1 VTAAWPDVPPHAGP
15 LGGVRVL
22 DLSRVLAG
30 PYAAMVLADLG
41 ADVIKV
47 ERPGVGD
54 DTRHWGPPFHGDDAT
69 YFLAVNRNR
78 RALAVDLTTPDGL
91 AVVTRLA
98 RAADVVFENF
108 LPRHLRAFGLE
119 EVRAATSATWIS
131 VRGAGS
137 NGTDGEKPGYDV
149 MAQARSGLMHVTGTP
164 DGPATKVGVAI
175 ADVVTGL
182 HAAVAA
188 VAGVAAR
195 ARGGQAPK
203 VEVPLLES
211 MIAALVNQ
219 SAGALNGG
227 VDPMRMGNDHPS
239 VVPYGPLPAAD
250 VPLVI
255 GAANDG
261 QFAAFTRVLG
271 IPELSTDPR
280 FASNRDR
287 VQNRAALLP
296 LLVGRLVTR
305 NAAEWAV
312 ELASAGVPSAPVNTV
327 ADALADPHVVAAGL
341 VVDST
346 HDGQPIRVVGS
357 PYLVDGVRPA
367 VRSGPPAIGADT
379 DEILTGLGMTPAEVE
394 DLRGRGVVA

>member
-1 VTAAWPDVPPHAGP
+1 MTPSWPEVPAHAGP

-47 ERPGVGD
+47 ERPVVGD
-54 DTRHWGPPFHGDDAT
+54 DTRHWGPPFHGGDAT

-78 RALAVDLTTPDGL
+78 RALAVDLATPDGL
-91 AVVTRLA
+91 ALVARLA
-98 RAADVVFENF
+98 AAADVVIENF
-108 LPRHLRAFGLE
+108 LPRHFRKLGLDA
-119 EVRAATSATWIS
+119 VKSASDATWVS

-137 NGTDGEKPGYDV
+137 NGTDGENPGYDV

-164 DGPATKVGVAI
+164 EGPATKVGVAI

-195 ARGGQAPK
+195 ARGGSAPTF
-203 VEVPLLES
+203 EVPLLES

-219 SAGALNGG
+219 SSAALNGG
-227 VDPMRMGNDHPS
+227 VDPMRMGNEHPS

-250 VPLVI
+250 VPLVV

-271 IPELSTDPR
+271 LPDLAVDPR
-280 FASNRDR
+280 FATNRDR
-287 VQNRAALLP
+287 VEHRAELLP
-296 LLVGRLVTR
+296 LLVSRLVTR
-305 NAAEWAV
+305 NAADWAV
-312 ELASAGVPSAPVNTV
+312 DLATAGVPSAPVNTV
-327 ADALADPHVVAAGL
+327 ADALVDPHVAAAGL
-341 VVDST
+341 VVGTT
-346 HDGQPIRVVGS
+346 HAGEPVRVVGS
-357 PYLVDGVRPA
+357 PFLVDGTRPV
-367 VRSGPPAIGADT
+367 VRSGPPPIGADT
-379 DEILTGLGMTPAEVE
+379 DEILAGLGLTAAEVE